1 MITQALA
8 ALLIIAIV
16 ANRKRIAFEWYDSS
30 GIEKFFII
38 VFIAALLSAFA
49 IWKFF

>member
-8 ALLIIAIV
+8 ALLFIAIV

-30 GIEKFFII
+30 AIEKFFIV
-38 VFIAALLSAFA
+38 VFIASVLSLVV